1 MLKGFLFMNNYCL
14 FNNLAAMSFKVL
26 LQQGVSVLVF
36 AFFRNI
42 VLLVLSTIAYFLL
55 HRKCLSGGR
64 GSSSSEDDP
73 CESQQNSG
81 GFALKIFNRRFIMA

>member
-42 VLLVLSTIAYFLL
+42 VLLVLSIIAYFLL
-55 HRKCLSGGR
+55 HKKCLR
-64 GSSSSEDDP
+64 G
-73 CESQQNSG
+73 
-81 GFALKIFNRRFIMA
+81 

>member
-26 LQQGVSVLVF
+26 LQQGISVLVF

-42 VLLVLSTIAYFLL
+42 VLLVISFFAYFLL
-55 HRKCLSGGR
+55 HKKCLRS
-64 GSSSSEDDP
+64 
-73 CESQQNSG
+73 
-81 GFALKIFNRRFIMA
+81 